1 VTRAGPDP
9 RRSLGA
15 AGELAAARWYEARGW
30 AVLDRNWRAREG
42 ELDLVLGRD
51 GTVVFCEVKTRR
63 SHRFGA
69 PVEAVTPRKQQRL
82 RHLAASWLAQR
93 RERGG
98 SAPGDLRFD
107 VASVEPDG
115 HGGFIVEVVE
125 GVG

>member
-1 VTRAGPDP
+1 VTPLRPDP

-15 AGELAAARWYEARGW
+15 AGELAAAQWYEARGW
-30 AVLDRNWRAREG
+30 TVLDRNWRVREG
-42 ELDLVLGRD
+42 ELDLVLARD
-51 GTVVFCEVKTRR
+51 ATVVFCEVKTRR
-63 SHRFGA
+63 SNRFGA

-98 SAPGDLRFD
+98 VAAAALRFD

-115 HGGFIVEVVE
+115 HGGFTVDVVE
-125 GVG
+125 GVC